1 MNVSYNWIKQ
11 YLDVDLPAE
20 ELSDLLTE
28 IGLEVEH
35 VNTFES
41 LPGGLK
47 GLVVGHVLECGKH
60 PDADKLSLTKVNVG
74 GEEPLQIVCGAP
86 NVAAGQKV
94 IVATNG
100 ATIHPTEGEP
110 FKIKR
115 AKIRGVESNGMICA
129 EDEIGIGQ
137 SHDGILVL
145 PDEIE
150 VGTPAAD
157 YFNIERDTIFEI
169 GLTPNRSD
177 ATYHIGVAEDLAAA
191 LKINYEHS
199 GAVNTPD
206 TSAFEIHNTDMPVEV
221 LVENDEAC
229 PRYSGVTI
237 SNLKIGPSPEW
248 LVNRLKAI
256 GIRSINNVVDI
267 TNFILHEQGQPLHAF
282 DLDKV
287 AGHKIIVKNLPEGTK
302 FTTLDEVERSL
313 HAEDLMICDGNS
325 NGMCIGGVFGG
336 ITSGV
341 TDSTTAI
348 FLESAHFEAR
358 QLRRSSTRHLLR
370 TDAAKV
376 FEKGSN
382 PNNTVNALKRAALMM
397 IELAGGVIS
406 SEIVD
411 LYPTPI
417 EPKQVEVRYDQVR
430 RLIGADISNESIHA
444 ILDAL
449 NMPIVSQTDAVFTV
463 AVPTNKADVTREAD
477 VIEEILRIY
486 GFNKVEFPS
495 HIKSSLSYSPK
506 PNPHLL
512 KNQIGDLLAA
522 NGFLEAM
529 ALSITQSRYYKEF
542 LPRPEE
548 ELVYINN
555 TSNQHLDIMRPDML
569 FSALDAVLHNQ
580 NHSNQDIRLF
590 EFGRSYR
597 FVEDE
602 TKEQEHL
609 SLVLSGNKTPE
620 NWLSPDHNESSFY
633 TLKAYVEQVIQKLGL
648 GNYQRSITNEDP
660 ALSQG
665 MRYHRGPQDIVVFGK
680 VKGSLCRNFGIKGAV
695 YYADFNWDVIMKA
708 MKKQKVIFQE
718 LPKFPSSRRDLALV
732 VAKDLNFEDIA
743 QVIRKE
749 SKKLLHH
756 LDLYDVYDNEEKLGA
771 GKKSYM
777 VGMTFQDPSK
787 TLTDKEVDKVMKKI
801 IQSCEQRFN
810 AQVRR

>member
-35 VNTFES
+35 MTEFES
-41 LPGGLK
+41 LPGGLQ

-60 PDADKLSLTKVNVG
+60 PNADKLSLTKVDVG
-74 GEEPLQIVCGAP
+74 GEEHLQIVCGAP

-100 ATIHPTEGEP
+100 AMIHPIEGEP

-129 EDEIGIGQ
+129 EDEIGIGH

-145 PDEIE
+145 PAEIE
-150 VGTPAAD
+150 TGTAAAD

-191 LKINYEHS
+191 LKINFEHN
-199 GAVNTPD
+199 GAVQKPD
-206 TSAFEIHNTDMPVEV
+206 TSTFEIHNTDLPVEV
-221 LVENDEAC
+221 VVENYDAC
-229 PRYSGVTI
+229 PRYSGLTI
-237 SNLKIGPSPEW
+237 SNLQIGPSPEW
-248 LVNRLKAI
+248 LVNRLKSI
-256 GIRSINNVVDI
+256 GVRAINNVVDI

-287 AGHKIIVKNLPEGTK
+287 AGRKIMVKNLPEGTK

-313 HAEDLMICDGNS
+313 HAEDLMICDGDS

-341 TDSTTAI
+341 TDQTTTI

-376 FEKGSN
+376 FEKGSD
-382 PNNTVNALKRAALMM
+382 PNNTVNALKRAAQLMV
-397 IELAGGVIS
+397 ELAGGVVS

-411 LYPTPI
+411 LYPNPI
-417 EPKQVEVRYDQVR
+417 APKKIEVRFDQVR
-430 RLIGADISNESIHA
+430 RLIGAEISDQMILD

-449 NMPIVSQTDAVFTV
+449 NMQVLSREFTHFVV

-486 GFNKVEFPS
+486 GFNKVEFPY
-495 HIKSSLSYSPK
+495 HVKSSLSYSPK

-542 LPRPEE
+542 LPRPEA

-555 TSNQHLDIMRPDML
+555 TSNQHLDVMRPDML

-580 NHSNQDIRLF
+580 NHSNQDVKLF
-590 EFGRSYR
+590 EFGRTYR
-597 FVEDE
+597 FEGEE
-602 TKEQEHL
+602 TVEQEHL

-620 NWLSPDHNESSFY
+620 NWLASSSNESTFY
-633 TLKAYVEQVIQKLGL
+633 TLKAYVEQVINKLGL
-648 GNYQRSITNEDP
+648 GNYQRSLMDDHP

-680 VKGSLCRNFGIKGAV
+680 VKGGLCRDFGIKGAV
-695 YYADFNWDVIMKA
+695 YFADFNWNVIMKA
-708 MKKQKVIFQE
+708 MKKQKVTFKE

-749 SKKLLHH
+749 SKKLLQH

-777 VGMTFQDPSK
+777 VGMTFQDPGK
-787 TLTDKEVDKVMKKI
+787 TLTDKEIDKVMNK
-801 IQSCEQRFN
+801 
-810 AQVRR
+810 